1 MIGPTQ
7 STVFDIHFP
16 SDTAPG
22 VPLYSA
28 RGLKGTLTPI
38 GMLSGGNTLRRTVNG
53 TLIDIGAPQMRK
65 YQLEISG
72 DDVDPPAFDS
82 LWPGAEVAVD
92 SNVEM
97 AFLTAGG
104 SAGRTMVPGSE
115 RFDATHTYYC
125 MRLTMLVMGMEVQ
138 RDEWGCAVS
147 WSLTLEEV

>member
-1 MIGPTQ
+1 MIGATQ

-28 RGLKGTLTPI
+28 RGLTGTLTPI
-38 GMLSGGNTLRRTVNG
+38 DMVTGGDTLRRTVNG

-72 DDVDPPAFDS
+72 EDQEPPAFDG
-82 LWPGAEVAVD
+82 LWPGMEVAVD

-125 MRLTMLVMGMEVQ
+125 MRLAMLVVEFEVEH
-138 RDEWGCAVS
+138 DEWGAAIS